1 MGDQV
6 KSKSAQY
13 RKKLKEENPLKY
25 SEYLEK
31 QRERAK
37 KNRENLKK
45 ELKKKKPS
53 DEAKKQ
59 KHRQLEQQRQR
70 QTQYIERKKSEN
82 VNWKPKKKE
91 KVTDTQTRNAIKSRQ
106 QYNRDK
112 KRLERSNMSY
122 QKMMWIRKKDRE
134 KKAAKRKQK
143 REDADSKINKKGKL
157 MQDQHGNAFSSK
169 QTEWNVTT
177 KIRTALPNTPVKFAK
192 IVKNLVE
199 NATPMKRRSME
210 KIGIKSG
217 KIRLN
222 GIPTDIKA
230 SSEGKSALKTIA
242 KSLVHESK
250 RFLSK
255 QLALNRRTITRVI
268 SKMGKQKG
276 TTVGKEGIQNF
287 YKRED
292 IARILPQKRFATKD
306 GPGYGMQISVKAAHS
321 KYLAENHAK
330 PVSLGKFAALRPKN
344 VRKLAASHRE
354 YCACVYCVNIRYK
367 LLVLSRTVKDSSKK
381 KTCEKD
387 ILDILLCN
395 KSDNEHFH
403 KCQCINGECSI
414 CNNYNRKLQLF
425 YNEIPEN
432 KVMKW
437 SRWEKSTDSVTKK
450 VKRIIVTKSGNKGT
464 LLKEMVEEDI
474 MKPAQGTTFIKH
486 LHNAQWQ
493 NKQFSTLKN
502 TLPPNWTLQI
512 MDFAKNRGVI
522 YQNEIKSAFFSPEQ
536 ITMHP
541 IVTYYQSE
549 VGLVRDSA
557 IIISE
562 DCIHDYHAVRHFTA
576 IVDRHIEG
584 KTGNVPTRKVIF
596 SDGCSSQYK
605 SKGPFADLSLENSVE
620 INRNFF
626 GSEHGKSDSDAETG
640 VVNRAVDR
648 AIIGNQVIIN
658 NSKDMFNYCKTN
670 LELNEN
676 LGKRSF
682 FFVKNG
688 DINRNRPETE
698 VKPVPNTRKIHQVL
712 NIKDERYTLQS
723 RTLSCFCQ
731 YCRQKDYQNCLN
743 REYVSEFTLQTLTC
757 LKKNEEKN
765 IAKPKPLSAS
775 SGNLEKKK
783 KVPQKMKNEMKDNK
797 TTKQP
802 LKKPTG
808 NMKKKDGVQKKD
820 ILQKKQNPL
829 KTNNSDIKTQCD
841 NTEIKTTGKVQNN
854 VREHI
859 SDRDALFIQL
869 QYKLINCSS
878 FDEFQAE
885 CLNSLTLIEGFEVNV
900 NHHISILN
908 LRCGIDKAALQLLG
922 EEFLA
927 VNMYP
932 IEVYGDG
939 NCLPRCGAVFTGLH
953 HIELRVRIAIEGIA
967 FEHLY
972 MDNKFLNK
980 GSRHISGKN
989 HTSLYAQYSD
999 EFDPSAVLT
1008 PAIER
1013 RVYRKE
1019 LMEIIKPGRYMGIWQ
1034 MFCLASVL
1042 KSKVRSVYPLY
1053 GSGMVREDLNRIIFP
1068 RDIGVSLEN
1077 EICIMWSHI
1086 HGCNIDRNLWRPNH
1100 FVVILPMDNST
1111 QEIDVVMDS
1120 ESESEENWNVGV
1132 SEILDHLEDIE
1143 GKPLL
1148 DISLEFSALDTF
1160 LQTADKREEEQVI
1173 LDELIVD
1180 KAPSTPCSRAGR
1192 HHENTEESNIV
1203 TENNVQDVPT
1213 RFLNGHGYIITNTIK
1228 KENGWMDRHCILL
1241 LPRMFSELWT
1251 RLILKWKAVT
1261 CSTYS
1266 VVMFS
1271 RMGLRRSWTNYRNYE
1286 ENKFLSMIFVIM
1298 ILLNWIQCKLCRS
1311 CSEKKIR
1318 IYVLLAKNLRLLD
1331 IYFSYQ

>member
-6 KSKSAQY
+6 KSKSALY
-13 RKKLKEENPLKY
+13 RKKLKEENPIKY

-31 QRERAK
+31 QRERSK
-37 KNRENLKK
+37 KNRDNIKK
-45 ELKKKKPS
+45 ELKKKNPS

-59 KHRQLEQQRQR
+59 KHQQLEQQRQR
-70 QTQYIERKKSEN
+70 QTKYIERKISEN

-91 KVTDTQTRNAIKSRQ
+91 KVTDTRNAIKSRRK
-106 QYNRDK
+106 YNRDK
-112 KRLERSNMSY
+112 KILERSNMSY
-122 QKMMWIRKKDRE
+122 QKKMWIRKKDRE
-134 KKAAKRKQK
+134 RKAAKRKQN
-143 REDADSKINKKGKL
+143 REDADSNLSKKGKL
-157 MQDQHGNAFSSK
+157 MQDQQGNAFSSK

-177 KIRTALPNTPVKFAK
+177 KIRTSMPNTPVKFAK

-199 NATPMKRRSME
+199 NATPRKSKSIE
-210 KIGIKSG
+210 KIGIKSS
-217 KIRLN
+217 KSRLYV
-222 GIPTDIKA
+222 IPTDIKA

-255 QLALNRRTITRVI
+255 TLTLNRRTVTRVI
-268 SKMGKQKG
+268 SKMGKKKR
-276 TTVGKEGIQNF
+276 TTVGKEDIQNF

-292 IARILPQKRFATKD
+292 VARILPQKRFATKD
-306 GPGYGMQISVKAAHS
+306 GTGYGMQISVKAAHS
-321 KYLAENHAK
+321 KYLAENHTK
-330 PVSLGKFAALRPKN
+330 HVSLGKFAALRPKN

-387 ILDILLCN
+387 IFDILLCS

-403 KCQCINGECSI
+403 KPQCINGECSI
-414 CNNYNRKLQLF
+414 CENYDWKLQQF

-432 KVMKW
+432 KVLKW
-437 SRWEKSTDSVTKK
+437 NRWEKSTDSKTKK
-450 VKRIIVTKSGNKGT
+450 VKRIIVIKSGNKGT
-464 LLKEMVEEDI
+464 LLREMVEDI
-474 MKPAQGTTFIKH
+474 IKPAQGTTFFKH

-502 TLPPNWTLQI
+502 TLPQNWTLQI
-512 MDFAKNRGVI
+512 MDFAKNRGVF

-541 IVTYYQSE
+541 IVTYFQSE

-605 SKGPFADLSLENSVE
+605 SKGPLADLSLENSVE

-676 LGKRSF
+676 LRNRSF

-712 NIKDERYTLQS
+712 NIKDEQYTLQS
-723 RTLSCFCQ
+723 RNLSCFCQ

-743 REYVSEFTLQTLTC
+743 REYVSEFTLQTLT
-757 LKKNEEKN
+757 KNEGKN
-765 IAKPKPLSAS
+765 KPLSAS
-775 SGNLEKKK
+775 SDNLEKKK
-783 KVPQKMKNEMKDNK
+783 KVPQKMKTEMKDNK
-797 TTKQP
+797 SSKQP

-808 NMKKKDGVQKKD
+808 NTKKKDRVQKKD
-820 ILQKKQNPL
+820 ILQKKQNPS

-841 NTEIKTTGKVQNN
+841 NTENETTGKLQNN
-854 VREHI
+854 VRKHI
-859 SDRDALFIQL
+859 SDRDALFIHL
-869 QYKLINCSS
+869 QNKLINCLS

-885 CLNSLTLIEGFEVNV
+885 CLNSLTLIEGYEVNV
-900 NHHISILN
+900 NSHISIMN
-908 LRCGIDKAALQLLG
+908 LQCGIDKAALQLLAD
-922 EEFLA
+922 EFSV

-939 NCLPRCGAVFTGLH
+939 NCLPRCGAVLTGLH

-972 MDNKFLNK
+972 MDNTFLSK
-980 GSRHISGKN
+980 GSGRICGRN
-989 HTSLYAQYSD
+989 YTSLYAQYSD

-1008 PAIER
+1008 PVVER

-1053 GSGMVREDLNRIIFP
+1053 GSDMVREDLDRIIFP

-1086 HGCNIDRNLWRPNH
+1086 HGCNVDRNVWRPNH
-1100 FVVILPMDNST
+1100 FVVILPLDKST
-1111 QEIDVVMDS
+1111 REIDVVMDS
-1120 ESESEENWNVGV
+1120 ESETEENWHVGV
-1132 SEILDHLEDIE
+1132 SEILDHLGDIE
-1143 GKPLL
+1143 GRPWL
-1148 DISLEFSALDTF
+1148 DMSFEFSGLIYLYIYIYLTRKK
-1160 LQTADKREEEQVI
+1160 KRCRVHF
-1173 LDELIVD
+1173 V
-1180 KAPSTPCSRAGR
+1180 
-1192 HHENTEESNIV
+1192 N
-1203 TENNVQDVPT
+1203 
-1213 RFLNGHGYIITNTIK
+1213 LNET
-1228 KENGWMDRHCILL
+1228 
-1241 LPRMFSELWT
+1241 
-1251 RLILKWKAVT
+1251 
-1261 CSTYS
+1261 
-1266 VVMFS
+1266 
-1271 RMGLRRSWTNYRNYE
+1271 
-1286 ENKFLSMIFVIM
+1286 
-1298 ILLNWIQCKLCRS
+1298 KL
-1311 CSEKKIR
+1311 
-1318 IYVLLAKNLRLLD
+1318 
-1331 IYFSYQ
+1331 